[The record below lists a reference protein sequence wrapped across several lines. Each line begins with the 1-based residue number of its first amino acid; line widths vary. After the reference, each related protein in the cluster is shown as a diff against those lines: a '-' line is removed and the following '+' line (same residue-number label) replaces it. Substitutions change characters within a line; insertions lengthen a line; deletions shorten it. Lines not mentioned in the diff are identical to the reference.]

1 MKSGYVYILINE
13 SMPGLLKVGHTIRD
27 ARERARELSTTGVP
41 TPFQVAFEVF
51 AEDCETLERKLQ
63 EELYDFRVAANR
75 EFFRYPLAKAIQ
87 AVQELQGSPDDPEA
101 IFAAEEVLGRLRE
114 IFPTPGDLRDEIV
127 SVRIAQTRRR
137 VWLEITD
144 EITAHIVNRGHVLK
158 HQTIR
163 RLDLGNAFLIAPG
176 KSTKEAT
183 PIYSPSRPLAEN
195 VDRFLSSG
203 PISFAEL
210 AYTGEFAA
218 ADRLLLSKA
227 ALRRL
232 QQENPRWYGPL

>member
-1 MKSGYVYILINE
+1 MKSGYVYILMNE
-13 SMPGLLKVGHTIRD
+13 SMPGLIKIGRTIRD

-51 AEDCETLERKLQ
+51 AEDCETLERRLQ
-63 EELYDFRVAANR
+63 EELFDFRVAANR

-87 AVQELQGSPDDPEA
+87 AVQELQGSPMDPEG

-114 IFPTPGDLRDEIV
+114 IFPTPGELREEIV
-127 SVRIAQTRRR
+127 SVRIAQTRKR

-144 EITAHIVNRGHVLK
+144 EIEAHIFHREHVLK

-163 RLDLGNAFLIAPG
+163 RLDLGNAFQVAPG
-176 KSTKEAT
+176 KRPEEAQ
-183 PIYSPSRPLAEN
+183 PIYSPSRPLTDN

-210 AYTGEFAA
+210 AHAGEFAA
-218 ADRLLLSKA
+218 DSLLLSKT

-232 QQENPRWYGPL
+232 QEENPRWYGPL